1 MKSIPNRLLR
11 AGCAAALGV
20 ALCGMAH
27 AQGPAAPSVALPDAS
42 AAAAHRGPVVVSGV
56 VPDEATRQAILA
68 KVREVYGRERVV
80 DQLGVAA
87 TSAPPNWAENVKK
100 LVTADLKSVQR
111 GHLKISGNAVELVGE
126 ADSTATRDKIAA
138 HLSASLNPTYTVNN
152 RLSVGEAPQARI
164 DSVLDGKIVEFE
176 SSSAVLT
183 PVGRQVLDE
192 LVPVLKALG
201 GKKVQ
206 VIGHTDASGL
216 RQSNVALS
224 RDRAAAVKTYLAAH
238 GLPPASISTLGMG
251 PDQPLVSNDT
261 PEGRAKNR
269 RIEFKVMP

>member
-20 ALCGMAH
+20 ALSAMAQ
-27 AQGPAAPSVALPDAS
+27 AQVPAAPVALAPEV
-42 AAAAHRGPVVVSGV
+42 AATPATRGPVVVSGV

-100 LVTADLKSVQR
+100 LVTADLKGVQR
-111 GHLKISGNAVELVGE
+111 GHLKISGNSVELVGE

-164 DSVLDGKIVEFE
+164 DSVLEGKIVEFE

-192 LVPVLKALG
+192 LVPVLKGLG

-224 RDRAAAVKTYLAAH
+224 RDRAAAVKNYLAGN
-238 GLPPASISTLGMG
+238 GLPPASIFTVGMG
-251 PDQPLVSNDT
+251 PDQPLVGNDT

>member
-20 ALCGMAH
+20 ALSAMAQ
-27 AQGPAAPSVALPDAS
+27 AQVPAAPVALAPEV
-42 AAAAHRGPVVVSGV
+42 AATPATRGPVVVSGV

-111 GHLKISGNAVELVGE
+111 GHLKISGNSVELVGE
-126 ADSTATRDKIAA
+126 ADSTATREKIAA

-164 DSVLDGKIVEFE
+164 DSVLEGKIVEFE

-192 LVPVLKALG
+192 LVPVLKGLG

-224 RDRAAAVKTYLAAH
+224 RDRAAAVKSYLAGN
-238 GLPPASISTLGMG
+238 GLPLASIFTVGMG
-251 PDQPLVSNDT
+251 PDQPLVGNDT